1 MIQDE
6 IQTIVASLR
15 PEDRDYIRDLPEDRL
30 ILLHRTLGLCLRN
43 AFRSNTYPYL
53 FTHCDRQETPE
64 TRSFDS
70 ISGTAIRLIWE
81 HLRNGTNVA

>member
-6 IQTIVASLR
+6 IQKIVAAMR
-15 PEDRDYIRDLPEDRL
+15 PEDRDYIRELPEDRL
-30 ILLHRTLGLCLRN
+30 ILLHRTLGLTLRN

-53 FTHCDRQETPE
+53 FTHCDRQQTPE

-70 ISGTAIRLIWE
+70 ISRLAIHLIWE
-81 HLRNGTNVA
+81 HLRNATNVA